1 MRTKLKKFALA
12 FSGWSFVLLGI
23 IGLFVPILQGILF
36 LLIGLLILSIQYAW
50 ARQVLGKV
58 RKRFPTAAQRFE
70 QASSG
75 ATTWLRRVFPRRRR
89 SGLDNP

>member
-36 LLIGLLILSIQYAW
+36 LLIGLLILSTQYGW

-58 RKRFPTAAQRFE
+58 RQRFPAAAQQFE
-70 QASSG
+70 GASRR
-75 ATTWLRRVFPRRRR
+75 ARIWLRRVFPHRRR